1 MVPRGEHKRK
11 DVKRRKDVR
20 KGHWKEEHQHEEPW
34 KKDILEG
41 KNMRRKKHWN
51 KECGKEIRKKAGRKK
66 DLVHQKVLV
75 FDEFLV
81 PHPEE
86 TSADHGEARTN
97 GHGDNSPPNQ
107 LFKRGREGGS
117 KR

>member
-1 MVPRGEHKRK
+1 MEGVHVRRQEHETNIGR
-11 DVKRRKDVR
+11 
-20 KGHWKEEHQHEEPW
+20 
-34 KKDILEG
+34 
-41 KNMRRKKHWN
+41 

-66 DLVHQKVLV
+66 DLIYQKLLV

-107 LFKRGREGGS
+107 LFKRGREGGGRRDEY
-117 KR
+117 KMREGGGV